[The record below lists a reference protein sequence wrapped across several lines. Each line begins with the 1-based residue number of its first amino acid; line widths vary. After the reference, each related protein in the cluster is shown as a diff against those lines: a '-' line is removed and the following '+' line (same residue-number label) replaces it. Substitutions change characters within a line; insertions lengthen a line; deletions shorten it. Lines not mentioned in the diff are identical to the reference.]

1 MISTLIDAGPLIALF
16 DKDDAFHERMV
27 ECVRTY
33 SGIFVSTWPV
43 ITEAMHMLRRYHLNQ
58 RSLLQ
63 WIEAGG
69 IRIIEITRD
78 DLAEM
83 IKIFEKY
90 SDVPMDFAD
99 CSIVHLAA
107 TNEIEHVL
115 TIDSDFIIYRLRGK
129 KRFRFLRY

>member
-43 ITEAMHMLRRYHLNQ
+43 ITEAMHILRRYHLNQ

-83 IKIFEKY
+83 IKIFE
-90 SDVPMDFAD
+90 
-99 CSIVHLAA
+99 SIVM
-107 TNEIEHVL
+107 
-115 TIDSDFIIYRLRGK
+115 YRWILLIAQLCILPRPTK
-129 KRFRFLRY
+129 SSMC